1 MTPAPTGKMATM
13 AIYGGIDLGGTKIQA
28 AVVDEGSDHAVLG
41 AKRDQTPLKG
51 GPKAIAARMAAVL
64 KETLEEAN
72 LSVSDLDGVGVGS
85 PGSVDDSKGTV
96 SGAMNL
102 SDWSGSFNLRKAL
115 EKELGGTPVALGND
129 LDPATGAELERG
141 AARGYGSLVGVFW
154 GPGVGGG
161 LIRDGKPWVGRKTA
175 GEIGHMVVRL
185 NGARCGCGRRGCMEA
200 YAGRGAMEARARR
213 RVEKGEKSALFKI
226 MEERGRDRLSSG
238 IWERA
243 LERGDKMAQELLD
256 EAVEAL
262 GNGVAS
268 AVNLL
273 DPEAVVVGGGLG
285 IRLGQPWVE
294 KIREAML
301 PHLFVD
307 ANPPAIM
314 LAELGDLGGAHG
326 GALLAARCAHAKA

>member
-1 MTPAPTGKMATM
+1 
-13 AIYGGIDLGGTKIQA
+13 
-28 AVVDEGSDHAVLG
+28 VLG

-51 GPKAIAARMAAVL
+51 GPSAIAAKMAEVMRVAA
-64 KETLEEAN
+64 EEA
-72 LSVSDLDGVGVGS
+72 GVETSSLEGIGIGS
-85 PGSVDDSKGTV
+85 PGSVNDRDGTV
-96 SGAMNL
+96 STAKNL
-102 SDWSGSFNLRKAL
+102 SDWGGTFNLREAL
-115 EKELGGTPVALGND
+115 ESELGAPVSLGND
-129 LDPATGAELERG
+129 VDLAVDAEFEVG
-141 AARGYGSLVGVFW
+141 AAKAYQSLLGVFW
-154 GPGVGGG
+154 GTGVGGG
-161 LIRDGKPWVGRKTA
+161 IILDGKPWLGRGTA
-175 GEIGHMVVRL
+175 AEIGHMVVKQD
-185 NGARCGCGRRGCMEA
+185 GARCPCGRRGCMEA

-213 RVEKGEKSALFKI
+213 RVEKGEKTHLFKI

-273 DPEAVVVGGGLG
+273 DPEAVVIGGGLG

-307 ANPPAIM
+307 FDPPPVL
-314 LAELGDLGGAHG
+314 LAELGDLGGAQG
-326 GALLAARCAHAKA
+326 GALLAARRKTQGAAR

>member
-1 MTPAPTGKMATM
+1 M

-64 KETLEEAN
+64 KESLEEAG
-72 LSVSDLDGVGVGS
+72 LSASDLDGVGVGS
-85 PGSVDDSKGTV
+85 PGSVDDSRGTV

-102 SDWSGSFNLRKAL
+102 SEWSGSFNLRKAL
-115 EKELGGTPVALGND
+115 EKELGGAPVALGND
-129 LDPATGAELERG
+129 VDLATDAEFEIG
-141 AARGYGSLVGVFW
+141 AARQYGSLLGVFW
-154 GPGVGGG
+154 GTGVGGG
-161 LIRDGKPWVGRKTA
+161 LILDGKPWVGRKTA

-185 NGARCGCGRRGCMEA
+185 NGARCPCGRRGCMEA

-213 RVEKGEKSALFKI
+213 RVDQGEKTSLFRI

-243 LERGDKMAQELLD
+243 LARDDHMAIDLLE

-262 GNGVAS
+262 GAGVAS

-273 DPEAVVVGGGLG
+273 DPEAIVIGGGLG
-285 IRLGQPWVE
+285 IRLGEPWVQR
-294 KIREAML
+294 IREAML

-307 ANPPAIM
+307 DDPPPVL

-326 GALLAARCAHAKA
+326 GALLAARRATAK

>member
-1 MTPAPTGKMATM
+1 M

-64 KETLEEAN
+64 KEALDEAG
-72 LSVSDLDGVGVGS
+72 LSPSDLEGVGVGS
-85 PGSVDDSKGTV
+85 PGSVDDKKGTV

-102 SDWSGSFNLRKAL
+102 SDWAGSFNLRKAL
-115 EKELGGTPVALGND
+115 EKELDGKPVALGND
-129 LDPATGAELERG
+129 VDLATDAEFEIG
-141 AARGYGSLVGVFW
+141 AARDYDSLLGVFW
-154 GPGVGGG
+154 GTGVGGG
-161 LIRDGKPWVGRKTA
+161 LILDGKPWVGRKTA

-185 NGARCGCGRRGCMEA
+185 NGAKCPCGRRGCMEA
-200 YAGRGAMEARARR
+200 YAGRGAMEARARK
-213 RVEKGEKSALFKI
+213 RVEAGEKTHLFKI

-243 LERGDKMAQELLD
+243 LARDDHMAIDLLE

-262 GNGVAS
+262 GAGVAS

-273 DPEAVVVGGGLG
+273 DPEAVVIGGGLG
-285 IRLGQPWVE
+285 IRLGEPWVE
-294 KIREAML
+294 RIRAAML

-307 ANPPAIM
+307 DDPPPVL

-326 GALLAARCAHAKA
+326 GALLAARRAHS

>member
-1 MTPAPTGKMATM
+1 MTLAPTGKMPTM

-64 KETLEEAN
+64 KEALEEAGLDVSN
-72 LSVSDLDGVGVGS
+72 LAGVGVGS
-85 PGSVDDSKGTV
+85 PGSVDDKKGTV

-102 SDWSGSFNLRKAL
+102 SEWSGSFNLRKAL

-129 LDPATGAELERG
+129 VDLATDAEFEIG
-141 AARGYGSLVGVFW
+141 AAKQFASLLGVFW
-154 GPGVGGG
+154 GTGVGGG
-161 LIRDGKPWVGRKTA
+161 LILDGKPWVGRKTA

-185 NGARCGCGRRGCMEA
+185 NGARCPCGRRGCMEA
-200 YAGRGAMEARARR
+200 YAGRGAMEARARTR
-213 RVEKGEKSALFKI
+213 MSQGEKTSLFKI

-243 LERGDKMAQELLD
+243 LARDDHMAIDLLE

-262 GNGVAS
+262 GAGVAS

-273 DPEAVVVGGGLG
+273 DPEAVVIGGGLG
-285 IRLGQPWVE
+285 IRLGEPWVRR
-294 KIREAML
+294 IREAML

-307 ANPPAIM
+307 DDPPPVL

-326 GALLAARCAHAKA
+326 GALLAVRRAAVR

>member
-1 MTPAPTGKMATM
+1 MTGPDMGKMPTM

-28 AVVDEGSDHAVLG
+28 AVVDSDHEVLG

-64 KETLEEAN
+64 IESLDEAG
-72 LSVSDLDGVGVGS
+72 LSASDLDGVGVGS
-85 PGSVDDSKGTV
+85 PGSVDDKRGTV

-102 SDWSGSFNLRKAL
+102 SEWSGSFNLRKAL
-115 EKELGGTPVALGND
+115 EKELGGVPVALGND
-129 LDPATGAELERG
+129 VDLATDAEFEIG
-141 AARGYGSLVGVFW
+141 AAREYDSLLGVFW
-154 GPGVGGG
+154 GTGVGGG
-161 LIRDGKPWVGRKTA
+161 LILDGKPWVGRKTA
-175 GEIGHMVVRL
+175 GEIGHMVVRI
-185 NGARCGCGRRGCMEA
+185 NGAKCPCGRRGCMEA
-200 YAGRGAMEARARR
+200 YAGRGAMEARARK
-213 RVEKGEKSALFKI
+213 RVEQGEKTSLFRI

-243 LERGDKMAQELLD
+243 LARDDHMAIDLLE

-262 GNGVAS
+262 GAGVAS

-285 IRLGQPWVE
+285 IRLGEPWME
-294 KIREAML
+294 RIRDAMA
-301 PHLFVD
+301 PHLFVRD
-307 ANPPAIM
+307 DPPPIL

-326 GALLAARCAHAKA
+326 GALLAARRVAAT

>member
-1 MTPAPTGKMATM
+1 M

-28 AVVDEGSDHAVLG
+28 AVVDDSSEHVVLG

-51 GPKAIAARMAAVL
+51 GPKAIAARMASLLV
-64 KETLEEAN
+64 ETLEEAG
-72 LSVSDLDGVGVGS
+72 LAVSDLAGVGVGS
-85 PGSVDDSKGTV
+85 PGSVDDVKGTV

-102 SDWSGSFNLRKAL
+102 SEWSGSFNLRRAL
-115 EKELGGTPVALGND
+115 EKELGGVPVSLGND
-129 LDPATGAELERG
+129 VDLATDAEFEIG
-141 AARGYGSLVGVFW
+141 AASQFSSLLGVFW
-154 GPGVGGG
+154 GTGVGGG
-161 LIRDGKPWVGRKTA
+161 LILDGKPWVGRKTA

-185 NGARCGCGRRGCMEA
+185 NGAHCPCGRRGCMEA
-200 YAGRGAMEARARR
+200 YAGRGAMEARARK
-213 RVEKGEKSALFKI
+213 RVNQGEKTALFRI

-243 LERGDKMAQELLD
+243 LARDDHMAIDLLE

-262 GNGVAS
+262 GAGVAS

-285 IRLGQPWVE
+285 VRLGEPWVE
-294 KIREAML
+294 RIRAAML

-307 ANPPAIM
+307 NDPPPVL
-314 LAELGDLGGAHG
+314 LAELGDLGGAQG
-326 GALLAARCAHAKA
+326 GALLAARRAEAS

>member
-1 MTPAPTGKMATM
+1 M

-28 AVVDEGSDHAVLG
+28 AVVDEDAGHEVLG

-51 GPKAIAARMAAVL
+51 GPKAIAASMAAVL
-64 KETLEEAN
+64 KGALEEAG
-72 LSVSDLDGVGVGS
+72 LKSDDLTGVGIGS
-85 PGSVDDSKGTV
+85 PGSVDDKKGTV

-102 SDWSGSFNLRKAL
+102 SEWSGSFNLRKAL
-115 EKELGGTPVALGND
+115 EKELDGAPVSLGND
-129 LDPATGAELERG
+129 VDLATDAEFEIG
-141 AARGYGSLVGVFW
+141 AAKEYDSLLGVFW
-154 GPGVGGG
+154 GTGVGGG
-161 LIRDGKPWVGRKTA
+161 LILDGKPWVGRKTA
-175 GEIGHMVVRL
+175 GEIGHMVVRI
-185 NGARCGCGRRGCMEA
+185 NGAKCGCGRRGCMEA

-213 RVEKGEKSALFKI
+213 RGEPGGKTAPFRI

-243 LERGDKMAQELLD
+243 LARDDQMALELLED
-256 EAVEAL
+256 AVEAL
-262 GNGVAS
+262 GAGVAS

-285 IRLGQPWVE
+285 IRLGESWVE
-294 KIREAML
+294 RIREAMI

-307 ANPPAIM
+307 DDPPAVM

-326 GALLAARCAHAKA
+326 GALLAARRARGE

>member
-1 MTPAPTGKMATM
+1 M

-28 AVVDEGSDHAVLG
+28 AVIDDEHNVLG

-51 GPKAIAARMAAVL
+51 GPAAIAAKMVAVL
-64 KETLEEAN
+64 RVSAEDAGVELSALE
-72 LSVSDLDGVGVGS
+72 GIGVGS
-85 PGSVDDSKGTV
+85 PGSVDNDKGTV
-96 SGAMNL
+96 TSARNL
-102 SDWSGSFNLRKAL
+102 SDWEGTFNLREVL
-115 EKELGGTPVALGND
+115 ESELSAPVSLGND
-129 LDPATGAELERG
+129 VDLAVDAEFEVG
-141 AARGYGSLVGVFW
+141 AAKAYRSLLGVFW
-154 GPGVGGG
+154 GTGVGGG
-161 LIRDGKPWVGRKTA
+161 IILDGTRWDGRGAA
-175 GEIGHMVVRL
+175 GEIGHVVVMMDGRE
-185 NGARCGCGRRGCMEA
+185 CPCGRHGCMEA

-213 RVEKGEKSALFKI
+213 RVEKGEKTHLFKI

-256 EAVEAL
+256 EAIEAL

-273 DPEAVVVGGGLG
+273 DPEAVVIGGGLG

-294 KIREAML
+294 KLRAAML

-307 ANPPAIM
+307 ANPPAIL

-326 GALLAARCAHAKA
+326 GALLAARRARAKA

>member
-1 MTPAPTGKMATM
+1 M

-28 AVVDEGSDHAVLG
+28 AVVDEDKDHEVLG

-51 GPKAIAARMAAVL
+51 GPKAIAASMAAVL
-64 KETLEEAN
+64 KESLDEAGLN
-72 LSVSDLDGVGVGS
+72 VADLAGVGVGS

-102 SDWSGSFNLRKAL
+102 SDWAGSFNLRKAL
-115 EKELGGTPVALGND
+115 EKELDGVPVSLGND
-129 LDPATGAELERG
+129 VDLATDAEFEIG
-141 AARGYGSLVGVFW
+141 AARRFDTLLGVFW
-154 GPGVGGG
+154 GTGVGGG
-161 LIRDGKPWVGRKTA
+161 LVLNGKPWVGRKTA
-175 GEIGHMVVRL
+175 GEIGHMVVRI
-185 NGARCGCGRRGCMEA
+185 NGAKCGCGRRGCMEA

-213 RVEKGEKSALFKI
+213 RVEQKEKTVLFEI

-243 LERGDKMAQELLD
+243 LARDDQMALELLED
-256 EAVEAL
+256 AVEAL
-262 GNGVAS
+262 GAGVAS

-273 DPEAVVVGGGLG
+273 DPEAVVIGGGLG
-285 IRLGQPWVE
+285 IRLGEPWVQR
-294 KIREAML
+294 IREAML

-307 ANPPAIM
+307 DDPPPVL

-326 GALLAARCAHAKA
+326 GALLASRRARGE